1 MTMDIFLQ
9 SIASIFTFQNFIYMM
24 IAIVLGIMAGAL
36 PGFTATMAVALMVP
50 FTFTMSPVSGLITI
64 GALYCATIFG
74 GSFSAI
80 LLNTPGTPSS
90 IGTTFDGYPMAK
102 KGRGMEAIY
111 TATVG
116 SGVGGVMGTFGLI
129 LFAVPLAKAALK
141 FGPPEFFWVAIF
153 GLTIISSIS
162 EESLL
167 KGITAGFLGILVS
180 MIGNAPVGGD
190 MRFDFG
196 LVSLQGG
203 VEIVSVLIGFFCIPE
218 IFRMAMDPSSTYTDA
233 GTGSME
239 KGSLKRA
246 FNHVFGH
253 PLAALRASIIGLIV
267 GILPGAGGNIANLI
281 AYNEAKR
288 ASKHPETFGTG
299 EPQGV
304 VATET
309 SNNAVVEGAMV
320 PLLALG
326 IPGSPPA
333 AIIYGALLLQGLSP
347 GPQLFVHNASLVY
360 AFMLSFFVSNIL
372 MVLVGFL
379 AGKGMYKAVIK
390 VPVRVL
396 VPSILFLTVI
406 GSYAIRNN
414 PMDVIIMFLSGIVGY
429 ILEDL
434 GFNVGAFVLGL
445 ILGPIA
451 ERGFVQGFLMGNM
464 VSIKSPWIIFFTRPL
479 SILLI
484 VMSVLSAAWPLFRA
498 AMKKKSAK
506 GGVAE
511 ALAFSESAT
520 AKAEGGAGK
529 PKKVNTD
536 YISAIVVLGISA
548 LFYFEMGKW
557 SKYAIL
563 APKSIL
569 IILLLLGIGL
579 LIKGKVKPERVKL
592 TFTHVTRSLGFLLVV
607 GLLWVFLLDKIGFVV
622 RSMVAFSAIL
632 IAYHPG
638 KGVRKVLESL
648 LISGIMIFIMY
659 MIFDRLL
666 NVTLPTG
673 ILI

>member
-1 MTMDIFLQ
+1 MTIDILMQ
-9 SIASIFTFQNFIYMM
+9 SVASIFTLQNLLYMI

-50 FTFTMSPVSGLITI
+50 FTFTMSPVSGLLTI

-90 IGTTFDGYPMAK
+90 IGTTFDGFPMAK

-116 SGVGGVMGTFGLI
+116 SGVGGVFGTLGLI

-162 EESLL
+162 EGSLL
-167 KGITAGFLGILVS
+167 KGIIAGFLGVLVS
-180 MIGNAPVGGD
+180 MIGIAPIGAD

-218 IFRMAMDPSSTYTDA
+218 IFKMAMDPSAKYTEA
-233 GTGSME
+233 NTISME
-239 KGSLKRA
+239 KGALKRA
-246 FNHVFGH
+246 FHHVFGH
-253 PLAALRASIIGLIV
+253 PFATLRASIIGFIV
-267 GILPGAGGNIANLI
+267 GIIPGAGGNIANLI

-288 ASKHPETFGTG
+288 VSKHPETFGTG
-299 EPQGV
+299 EPQGI

-333 AIIYGALLLQGLSP
+333 AIIYGALLLQGLAP
-347 GPQLFVHNASLVY
+347 GPQLFARNASLVY
-360 AFMLSFFVSNIL
+360 AFMLSFFVANIL
-372 MVLVGFL
+372 MVFVGFF
-379 AGKGMYKAVIK
+379 AGKGMYKTVLK
-390 VPVRVL
+390 VPIRVL
-396 VPSILFLTVI
+396 IPTILFLTVI

-414 PMDVIIMFLSGIVGY
+414 SMDVIIMFISGMIGY
-429 ILEDL
+429 ILKGL
-434 GFNVGAFVLGL
+434 GFNTGAFVLGL

-464 VSIKSPWIIFFTRPL
+464 VSIKTPWIVFFTRPL
-479 SILLI
+479 SIVLI
-484 VMSVLSAAWPLFRA
+484 VLSIISGVWPVVRNSMKNRRAKRGLSGVNVAAASSSGEGTSSDSR
-498 AMKKKSAK
+498 K
-506 GGVAE
+506 GIN
-511 ALAFSESAT
+511 S
-520 AKAEGGAGK
+520 
-529 PKKVNTD
+529 D
-536 YISAIVVLGISA
+536 YIGAAIVLGITM
-548 LFYFEMGKW
+548 LFYIQIGPW
-557 SKYAIL
+557 SKYAVM
-563 APKSIL
+563 APRSIL
-569 IILLLLGIGL
+569 VILFVLGLVL
-579 LIKGKVKPERVKL
+579 LIKGRINPERVNPN
-592 TFTHVTRSLGFLLVV
+592 FIHINRSLAFLVVV
-607 GLLWVFLLDKIGFVV
+607 GLLWVLLMEKIGFIVT
-622 RSMVAFSAIL
+622 SMVAFSAIL
-632 IAYHPG
+632 IAYHPA
-638 KGVRKVLESL
+638 KGFRKIAGSIL
-648 LISGIMIFIMY
+648 LAGVVIFVMY
-659 MIFDRLL
+659 MIFSRLL
-666 NVTLPTG
+666 NVMLPTG